1 MEPRVP
7 TAEVVTEL
15 VVLAKHM
22 TFQAHQLILLAVG
35 VEQTSML
42 LVVQAELEAE
52 EVVVALETTVLQTQ
66 AVELGAHTT
75 QVLEKLV
82 VLEL

>member
-1 MEPRVP
+1 
-7 TAEVVTEL
+7 
-15 VVLAKHM
+15 
-22 TFQAHQLILLAVG
+22 

-42 LVVQAELEAE
+42 VLVRVVLAAE
-52 EVVVALETTVLQTQ
+52 EVVVVLETTVLQTQ
-66 AVELGAHTT
+66 AVELVAHTT

>member
-1 MEPRVP
+1 V
-7 TAEVVTEL
+7 AVVIKL

-22 TFQAHQLILLAVG
+22 TSQAHQPTLLAAG

-42 LVVQAELEAE
+42 VLVRVVLAAE

-66 AVELGAHTT
+66 AVELVVHTT